1 MASILVTG
9 ASGYIGQFVVD
20 AALRR
25 GPSVA
30 RVAGTCA
37 TAPLHDD
44 DGGDSSSAWPCPMY
58 RVRLGDG
65 DPSSDTPSTAASTAP
80 TASTASTASM
90 PSTVSTATTASFAAV
105 RACLEDFRPDVVVHC
120 AAVASLGACE
130 ADPAA
135 AMRANADPALLA
147 ALRELCPDCALIFAS
162 TDQVFDG
169 LGPLPYGPDA
179 RSNPVNAYGR
189 SKAAFE
195 CAMGAAGDAGNAD
208 GAGDAGATDTADGTG
223 RTGEN
228 PARLLPGKGTIKG
241 TIVRL
246 SNVYGPRSPFSDPPV
261 GKFVQWLDEQLA
273 DDDGSGTS
281 SGGGGGDDDGGE
293 ERDCQVKLFSEEL
306 RCYVHVE
313 DVADLL
319 VALALEAVEERQE
332 GGDGGG
338 GDGNGDCSDGTSGSN
353 DGGQGGVG
361 AECAHNAG
369 RPRIIHC
376 GGPEA
381 LSRVQVGEMVLEA
394 RGYRRKAIK
403 MVKSR
408 HHER

>member
-44 DGGDSSSAWPCPMY
+44 DDGGDSPSASWPCPMY

-65 DPSSDTPSTAASTAP
+65 APPPDTTSTAAPKASTP
-80 TASTASTASM
+80 STASTAST
-90 PSTVSTATTASFAAV
+90 PTTASIAAV

-135 AMRANADPALLA
+135 AMRANADPALLTA
-147 ALRELCPDCALIFAS
+147 MRELCPDCALIFAS

-169 LGPLPYGPDA
+169 LGPLPYGLGA
-179 RSNPVNAYGR
+179 RPNPVNAYGR

-195 CAMGAAGDAGNAD
+195 CAMGAAAAGSAGGAG
-208 GAGDAGATDTADGTG
+208 GAGDAGATDTVDGTDG
-223 RTGEN
+223 TSESA
-228 PARLLPGKGTIKG
+228 ARLLPGEG

-246 SNVYGPRSPFSDPPV
+246 SNVYGPRSPFSDPPI

-273 DDDGSGTS
+273 DDDGPETS
-281 SGGGGGDDDGGE
+281 SGGGGE
-293 ERDCQVKLFSEEL
+293 ERDCQVKLFSDEL

-319 VALALEAVEERQE
+319 VALALKAVEERQE

-338 GDGNGDCSDGTSGSN
+338 GGENGDCSDGNGGSH

-361 AECAHNAG
+361 AECGDTG

>member
-1 MASILVTG
+1 M
-9 ASGYIGQFVVD
+9 
-20 AALRR
+20 
-25 GPSVA
+25 
-30 RVAGTCA
+30 
-37 TAPLHDD
+37 
-44 DGGDSSSAWPCPMY
+44 
-58 RVRLGDG
+58 
-65 DPSSDTPSTAASTAP
+65 
-80 TASTASTASM
+80 
-90 PSTVSTATTASFAAV
+90 
-105 RACLEDFRPDVVVHC
+105 HC

-135 AMRANADPALLA
+135 AMRANADPALLT

-169 LGPLPYGPDA
+169 LGPLPYGLDA
-179 RSNPVNAYGR
+179 RPNPVNAYGR

-195 CAMGAAGDAGNAD
+195 CAMGAAAAGSAGGAG
-208 GAGDAGATDTADGTG
+208 GAGDAGATDTVDGTDG
-223 RTGEN
+223 TSESA
-228 PARLLPGKGTIKG
+228 ARLLPCEG

-246 SNVYGPRSPFSDPPV
+246 SNVYGPRSPFSDPPI

-273 DDDGSGTS
+273 DDDGPETS
-281 SGGGGGDDDGGE
+281 SGGGGE
-293 ERDCQVKLFSEEL
+293 ERDCQVKLFSDEL

-319 VALALEAVEERQE
+319 VALALKAVEERQE

-338 GDGNGDCSDGTSGSN
+338 GGENGDCSDGNGGSH

-361 AECAHNAG
+361 AECGDTG